1 MESAS
6 GAKLPA
12 AWCHSVSQLITPLI
26 EFMIFNDPTS
36 TFPLRPVS
44 SHHDVSVSPPAVE
57 TLFFFFLNLRN
68 LVELD
73 RSQIWVA
80 GRFTVRSLIQEP
92 AIKPRRCGGVRPPQ
106 PLRRV
111 LAGERFRLFSNLFV

>member
-1 MESAS
+1 MLCCRVMVESAS

-57 TLFFFFLNLRN
+57 TLFLFFFKP
-68 LVELD
+68 
-73 RSQIWVA
+73 Q
-80 GRFTVRSLIQEP
+80 
-92 AIKPRRCGGVRPPQ
+92 KPRG
-106 PLRRV
+106 
-111 LAGERFRLFSNLFV
+111 AGSKPDLGCW